1 MLEDEA
7 DYEVYLDNKQVDL
20 LRTNLGGKLA
30 LNIELE
36 SGKPVAVKIV
46 KHD

>member
-7 DYEVYLDNKQVDL
+7 DYEVYLDGKQVDL

-36 SGKPVAVKIV
+36 QAKPVAVKIK
-46 KHD
+46 KHA